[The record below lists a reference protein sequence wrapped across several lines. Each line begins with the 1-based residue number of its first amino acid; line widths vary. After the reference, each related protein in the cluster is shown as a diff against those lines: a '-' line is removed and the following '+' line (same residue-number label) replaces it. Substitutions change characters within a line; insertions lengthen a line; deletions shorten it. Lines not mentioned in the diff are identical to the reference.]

1 MYSLVKSNK
10 KVKDLNEGD
19 LVVVYAKGLP
29 HQTKFSI
36 VEYDKIEYVFSKTD
50 KIRQWV
56 YYDGEG
62 RYKTVE
68 QLRQECF
75 DGCEDDETLDA
86 CLVNIEYLDIEPL
99 DLAEENA
106 VVWLHT
112 SDVDLYELNGML
124 YLLADELNDD
134 VCVINI

>member
-1 MYSLVKSNK
+1 MYSLVKSDK
-10 KVKDLNEGD
+10 KVKYLNEGD
-19 LVVVYAKGLP
+19 LVVVYAHGLP

-36 VEYDKIEYVFSKTD
+36 VEYDKIVYVFSKTD

-86 CLVNIEYLDIEPL
+86 CLVNIKYLDIEPL

-112 SDVDLYELNGML
+112 SGIDLYELNGVL
-124 YLLADELNDD
+124 YLLADELSEA
-134 VCVINI
+134 VGVINI

>member
-1 MYSLVKSNK
+1 MYSLIKSDK

-19 LVVVYAKGLP
+19 LVVVYAHGLP
-29 HQTKFSI
+29 HQTKCSI

-75 DGCEDDETLDA
+75 DGCEDDETLDS
-86 CLVNIEYLDIEPL
+86 CLVNVEYLDIGPL
-99 DLAEENA
+99 DLVEENA

-112 SDVDLYELNGML
+112 SSVDLYELNGVL
-124 YLLADELNDD
+124 YLLADELSED
-134 VCVINI
+134 VCAINI

>member
-1 MYSLVKSNK
+1 MYSLVKSDK
-10 KVKDLNEGD
+10 KVKDLNGGD
-19 LVVVYAKGLP
+19 LVVVYAHGLP
-29 HQTKFSI
+29 YQTKFST
-36 VEYDKIEYVFSKTD
+36 VEYDKLEYVFSKTD

-75 DGCEDDETLDA
+75 DGCEDDETLDS

-106 VVWLHT
+106 VAWLYT
-112 SDVDLYELNGML
+112 NDIDLYELNGVL
-124 YLLADELNDD
+124 YLLADELSEA
-134 VCVINI
+134 VSVINI

>member
-1 MYSLVKSNK
+1 MYSLVKPDK
-10 KVKDLNEGD
+10 KVKDLNKGD
-19 LVVVYAKGLP
+19 LVVVYAHGLP
-29 HQTKFSI
+29 FLTKFST
-36 VEYDKIEYVFSKTD
+36 VECDKLEYVFSKTD

-75 DGCEDDETLDA
+75 DGCEDDETLDS
-86 CLVNIEYLDIEPL
+86 CLVDVEYLDIEPL
-99 DLAEENA
+99 DLVDENS
-106 VVWLHT
+106 VVWLYT
-112 SDVDLYELNGML
+112 NDVDLYELNGVL
-124 YLLADELNDD
+124 YLLADELSEA